1 MSAITISNPESNHT
15 FQSDTELVSLARQND
30 RDAFGALI
38 SRHYSACVRLATFV
52 LRNRGEAEEEVQNAC
67 LKAYKHLDQY
77 HGDAG
82 FEAWLS
88 QIVVNQCL
96 MLMRIKSR
104 ARMLHLDDKTGRES
118 EGSIDLPAVA
128 PDPERE
134 LIDRQM
140 GDVLRK
146 EIQRIPKSL
155 RSVILLRD
163 VQQLPIL
170 DVAQLLGITVPAA
183 KSRLLRARLQLR
195 QRVLRFY
202 GRSEHYTPR
211 SIVQSLPA
219 KPVHHMV
226 WKT

>member
-1 MSAITISNPESNHT
+1 MSDISICNLDGNDT
-15 FQSDTELVSLARQND
+15 FRSDTELVTLARQND

-67 LKAYKHLDQY
+67 LKAYEHLDQY

-82 FEAWLS
+82 FETWLS

-96 MLMRIKSR
+96 MLMRTKSR
-104 ARMLHLDDKTGRES
+104 ARMLHLDDKGGRES
-118 EGSIDLPAVA
+118 EGSIELPAVA

-134 LIDRQM
+134 LINRQL

-146 EIQRIPKSL
+146 EIQRIPKLL
-155 RSVILLRD
+155 RNVILLRD
-163 VQQLPIL
+163 VQQLPIM
-170 DVAQLLGITVPAA
+170 DVARLLGITVPAA
-183 KSRLLRARLQLR
+183 KSRLLRARLELR
-195 QRVLRFY
+195 QRVLRFC
-202 GRSEHYTPR
+202 GRGEHYSPR
-211 SIVQSLPA
+211 STVQSMPA
-219 KPVHHMV
+219 KPIHHLV